1 MTISADPPISRPM
14 MRPSRSPD
22 GGTCDVLVIGGG
34 IVGTTIARELQAAG
48 RSVVLLDR
56 TAVGQACSLGNAG
69 WITPCFAMPLPQP
82 GMLLK
87 SIGWLLDSS
96 SPLYIRPSLDPMLVR
111 WLWRFLWSMNRRTM
125 LRSVAALT
133 AVSTHSLRFYA
144 ELAARHPGLLCFEKR
159 GLLMVSATRS
169 GVAAAREEMA
179 LMADRG
185 IPGRALSRDEV
196 LDFEPLLRPA
206 ILGGVFFPEEAQI
219 DPLQATLAV
228 TREFEALGGTVLER
242 HEAFDFDLRAD
253 RTIRMVHT
261 TQGRFTPE
269 LVVLASGSWSPDVAR
284 RLGLAVPILGGKG
297 YSMTLTAPPGGTL
310 AMPARPIMIVDRKI
324 AVTPY
329 PDRLRV
335 AGTLELVNQDMSI
348 SPRRLAAI
356 HSGAHEFL
364 KLTADPASPAPA
376 RDIWRGLRPCTP
388 DGVPIVGFSGRV
400 PNLFYCTGHQMLGL
414 QSAPGTAT
422 LAVQMLGREPTLT
435 DPEPFSA
442 RRWE

>member
-1 MTISADPPISRPM
+1 MNIAPGLPLSPTT
-14 MRPSRSPD
+14 MRPSPPRRD
-22 GGTCDVLVIGGG
+22 GPCDVLVIGGG
-34 IVGTTIARELQAAG
+34 IVGTTVARELQAAG
-48 RSVVLLDR
+48 RSVLLLER

-69 WITPCFAMPLPQP
+69 WVTPCFAMPLPQP

-96 SPLYIRPSLDPMLVR
+96 SPLHIRPALDPLLLR
-111 WLWRFLWSMNRRTM
+111 WLCRFLLAMNRGTM

-133 AVSTHSLRFYA
+133 AVSTYSLRFYA
-144 ELAARHPGLLCFEKR
+144 ELATRQPGPLCFEKR

-169 GVAAAREEMA
+169 GLAAAREEMA
-179 LMADRG
+179 VMADCG
-185 IPGRALSRDEV
+185 IPGRGLSREEA
-196 LDFEPLLRPA
+196 LDFEPLLRPG

-228 TREFEALGGTVLER
+228 TREFESLGGTVLER
-242 HEAFDFDLRAD
+242 HEVFDFDLRAD
-253 RTIRMVHT
+253 RTIETVHT
-261 TQGRFTPE
+261 TQGRFRPE
-269 LVVLASGSWSPDVAR
+269 LVVLASGSWSTEMAR
-284 RLGLAVPILGGKG
+284 RLGLSVPILGGKG
-297 YSMTLTAPPGGTL
+297 YSMTLEAPPGGTL

-364 KLTADPASPAPA
+364 RLTANQATPARP

-388 DGVPIVGFSGRV
+388 DGVPVVGFSRRV

-414 QSAPGTAT
+414 QSAPGTAR
-422 LAVQMLGREPTLT
+422 LAVELLTRAPTLT